1 MTKRKQLRKWARMG
15 LSLVLALMWALA
27 GAALAAEAD
36 GSAAASEEAVG
47 AADGPLAASEEAAPG
62 AAGAQETANAQAAH
76 GPQEAFMQAALEEA
90 YAGIKAGDGGPFGTV
105 IVKDGEIVGRGHNRV
120 VVNQDPTCH
129 GEMEAIRDACKN
141 LGTFDLSGCELYT
154 TAEPCPMC
162 LGATLW
168 ANIPVVYYGCTRE
181 DSDGIGFR
189 DEVFYE
195 YLAGENDLLTVSEF
209 ERESCLELFEA
220 YTEIE
225 EKTAY

>member
-36 GSAAASEEAVG
+36 GSAAAAGEAAG
-47 AADGPLAASEEAAPG
+47 AADGSAEA
-62 AAGAQETANAQAAH
+62 AAGAQEATD

-195 YLAGENDLLTVSEF
+195 YLAGENDLLTVREF

-225 EKTAY
+225 GKTAY

>member
-1 MTKRKQLRKWARMG
+1 MNASCG
-15 LSLVLALMWALA
+15 P
-27 GAALAAEAD
+27 
-36 GSAAASEEAVG
+36 SAAPATASASAS
-47 AADGPLAASEEAAPG
+47 AA
-62 AAGAQETANAQAAH
+62 
-76 GPQEAFMQAALEEA
+76 M
-90 YAGIKAGDGGPFGTV
+90 AGDGGPFGTV

-181 DSDGIGFR
+181 DSDEIGFR

-195 YLAGENDLLTVSEF
+195 YLAGENDLLTVSGF

-225 EKTAY
+225 GKTAY

>member
-1 MTKRKQLRKWARMG
+1 MKKRTFARGCAM
-15 LSLVLALMWALA
+15 LAVLALGA
-27 GAALAAEAD
+27 GTAM
-36 GSAAASEEAVG
+36 ASEAG
-47 AADGPLAASEEAAPG
+47 NAP
-62 AAGAQETANAQAAH
+62 A

-90 YAGIKAGDGGPFGTV
+90 YAGIEAGDGGPFGTV
-105 IVKDGEIVGRGHNRV
+105 IVRDGEIVGRGHNRV

-141 LGTFDLSGCELYT
+141 LRTFDLSGCELYT

-181 DSDGIGFR
+181 DSDEIGFR

-195 YLAGENDLLTVSEF
+195 YLAGENDLLTVSGF

-225 EKTAY
+225 GKTEY